1 MKVLIDMDV
10 APSDE
15 EMFAD
20 CFWIARKYLE
30 REHEKN
36 GDLVRAEPVGQA
48 G

>member
-15 EMFAD
+15 ELFSD
-20 CFWIARKYLE
+20 CCWVVRKYLE
-30 REHEKN
+30 KEHEKN
-36 GDLVRAEPVGQA
+36 GDVGRAEPVGQA